1 MVLIIDMEK
10 PKSCWECPL
19 THRSQGVIFCDT
31 KNGKYADDQIG
42 WHREAPPDWCPVKEV
57 QE

>member
-19 THRSQGVIFCDT
+19 THRSQYTIDVRWWSAT
-31 KNGKYADDQIG
+31 A
-42 WHREAPPDWCPVKEV
+42 
-57 QE
+57 QETTVSVL